1 MKPPVDTAA
10 ADPAPESSHLR
21 ASWAER
27 VGKVLRFAARRAGE
41 EQLLQVASSLTFTT
55 VLAIVPMLAVVL
67 SLFTAFP
74 VFQEFRVALEDFLT
88 HSLMPPAVSDN
99 IMNYLNQFAR
109 QATRLTAIGGGLLLV
124 TSVLLIMTIDKTF
137 NDIWHVTRQRP
148 LSQRVLVYW
157 AVLTLG
163 PVVAGASL
171 WGTSFVTRESLGLV
185 RDVPEVVGLAISFL
199 PVLLTGL
206 GFAALFVVVPNRR
219 VLWTD
224 ALAGGFGTAIVLEL
238 MKSAFAYY
246 LTQFPTYTVIYGTF
260 ATLPIFLLWIYLS
273 WLAVLFGA
281 TVAASL
287 PMIRVGRWDINREP
301 GATFVDAVEV
311 LRCLYRN
318 MGSSPVGR
326 SASRLAVDLHLHHD
340 ELNAVLETLADLGM
354 VARTQE
360 QRWILA
366 CDPRR
371 AALAPLF
378 DRFLLDRS
386 QRRLHRAPEIL
397 RLAQAVLASDASPT
411 LEDLMQEAHNIAN
424 GSADILKIEA
434 VKK

>member
-1 MKPPVDTAA
+1 MKPPVDSVA
-10 ADPAPESSHLR
+10 ADAVPAFQNHRSSWV
-21 ASWAER
+21 SR
-27 VGKVLRFAARRAGE
+27 VAKVLRFASRRAGE

-74 VFQEFRVALEDFLT
+74 VFQQFRIALEDFLT

-109 QATRLTAIGGGLLLV
+109 QASRLTAIGGGLLLV
-124 TSVLLIMTIDKTF
+124 TSILLIMTIDKTF

-148 LSQRVLVYW
+148 LSQRALMYW

-163 PVVAGASL
+163 PVVAGGSL
-171 WGTSFVTRESLGLV
+171 WATSFLARESLGLV
-185 RDVPEVVGLAISFL
+185 RDVPSVVGLAVSFL
-199 PVLLTGL
+199 PLMLTGL
-206 GFAALFVVVPNRR
+206 GFAALFTVVPNRR
-219 VLWTD
+219 VSWTD

-246 LTQFPTYTVIYGTF
+246 LTRFPTYTVIYGTF

-301 GATFVDAVEV
+301 GAAFIDAVEV

-318 MGSSPVGR
+318 MGSNPPGR

-340 ELNAVLETLADLGM
+340 ELNAVLESLAELGM
-354 VARTQE
+354 VVRTQE

-366 CDPRR
+366 CDPRQ

-378 DRFLLDRS
+378 DRFLLERD
-386 QRRLHRAPEIL
+386 QRRLRDAPEIL
-397 RLAQAVLASDASPT
+397 RIARAILTTDASPT
-411 LEDLMQEAHNIAN
+411 LEDLMQEAQNTST
-424 GSADILKIEA
+424 GSADILKIES